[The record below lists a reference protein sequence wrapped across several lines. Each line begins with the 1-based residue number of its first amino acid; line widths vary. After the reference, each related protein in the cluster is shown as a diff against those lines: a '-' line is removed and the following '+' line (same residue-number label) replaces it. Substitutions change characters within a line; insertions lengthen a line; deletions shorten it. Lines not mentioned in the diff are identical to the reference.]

1 MSQDWNA
8 YNSSSASYGGQ
19 VPVWVKTPKRLE
31 SGGLIDK
38 TNLVEGEI
46 ISAASPFAFNT
57 TTKAAKLLKI
67 FKVKAVEVISTNTKI
82 TVYALGNLPK
92 LHNGDFV
99 MVLPSTLAGTGKAI
113 EVTSLDLTVAGEA
126 SFTVVTANIDA
137 VAVGTYLVQSS
148 ATAAGSGKSI
158 YCVPN
163 TLSIEDTIVGDQNSI
178 GLARGEKYL
187 YENTAPWLPAIVA
200 AAIPMLELHQF
211 NEVQNSGY
219 VAD

>member
-1 MSQDWNA
+1 MSQNYNA
-8 YNSSSASYGGQ
+8 YNSSSASYGGHS
-19 VPVWVKTPKRLE
+19 PVWVKIPKRLE

-67 FKVKAVEVISTNTKI
+67 FKVKSATVVDTNTVI
-82 TVYALGNLPK
+82 IVNYIGNLPK
-92 LHNGDFV
+92 IHNGDMV

-113 EVTSLDLTVAGEA
+113 EVTNLDLSVAGEA
-126 SFTVVTANIDA
+126 SFTVVTANIDS
-137 VAVGTYLVQSS
+137 VAANTYLVESSS
-148 ATAAGSGKSI
+148 ATAGSGKSL
-158 YCVPN
+158 YCIPN
-163 TLSIEDTIVGDQNSI
+163 TLSIDDTIVGDQNSI

-187 YENTAPWLPAIVA
+187 YENTAPYLPAIVA
-200 AAIPMLELHQF
+200 AAIPMLELHHF

>member
-8 YNSSSASYGGQ
+8 YNSSSASFGNS

-38 TNLVEGEI
+38 TNLVAGEI

-67 FKVKAVEVISTNTKI
+67 FKVKAVEVISTDTKI
-82 TVYALGNLPK
+82 TVYAIGNLPK

-99 MVLPSTLAGTGKAI
+99 MVLPSTLAGTGKA
-113 EVTSLDLTVAGEA
+113 VAVASLDLTVEGEA
-126 SFTVVTANIDA
+126 SFTVATANIDS
-137 VAVGTYLVQSS
+137 VAAGTYLVQSS
-148 ATAAGSGKSI
+148 ATAAGSSKSI
-158 YCVPN
+158 YCIPN
-163 TLSIEDTIVGDQNSI
+163 TLSIDDTIVGNQNSI

-200 AAIPMLELHQF
+200 AAIPMLELHHF

>member
-19 VPVWVKTPKRLE
+19 VPVWVKIPKRLE

-67 FKVKAVEVISTNTKI
+67 FKVKTATVVDTNTTI
-82 TVYALGNLPK
+82 TLYNLGNLPK
-92 LHNGDFV
+92 VHNGDIL
-99 MVLPSTLAGTGKAI
+99 MVLPSTLAGTGKA
-113 EVTSLDLTVAGEA
+113 VAVASLDLTVAGEA
-126 SFTVVTANIDA
+126 SFTVVTANIDS
-137 VAVGTYLVQSS
+137 VAAGSYLVQSS
-148 ATAAGSGKSI
+148 STTAGSGKSI
-158 YCVPN
+158 YCIPN
-163 TLSIEDTIVGDQNSI
+163 TLSIDDTKVGDQNSI

-187 YENTAPWLPAIVA
+187 YENTAPWLPTIVA
-200 AAIPMLELHQF
+200 AAIPMLELHHF

>member
-1 MSQDWNA
+1 MAQNWNV
-8 YNSSSASYGGQ
+8 YNSSSAKFGGQ
-19 VPVWVKTPKRLE
+19 VPVWVRTPKSVE

-38 TNLVEGEI
+38 ANLAAGEI

-67 FKVKAVEVISTNTKI
+67 FKVKAATVVDTNTTI
-82 TVYALGNLPK
+82 TVYNVGNLPIV
-92 LHNGDFV
+92 HNGDIL
-99 MVLPSTLAGTGKAI
+99 MVLPSTLAGTGKA
-113 EVTSLDLTVAGEA
+113 VAVSSLDLSVAGEA

-137 VAVGTYLVQSS
+137 VAAGTYLVQSS
-148 ATAAGSGKSI
+148 STTAGSGKSL
-158 YCVPN
+158 YCIPN
-163 TLSIEDTIVGDQNSI
+163 TFSLEDTIVGDINTI
-178 GLARGEKYL
+178 GLAQGEKYL

-200 AAIPMLELHQF
+200 AAIPMLELAHF